1 MRENPLFGTA
11 ARLGV
16 DPFLVTRSRTKIHY
30 ARVRSEDIRLKDI
43 AFHLAH
49 INRWVG
55 SIGRFSVGQH
65 SVLLAQHALDGED
78 NQFPVDL
85 KARLI
90 ESGGYKKRILREA
103 FAMALLFHDAEEY
116 ITNDIPGPL
125 KTFLP
130 VLGEYGDYVRSMIW
144 RKFNIHEEWYVY
156 CKEWDR
162 RILYNE
168 AEWGGIG
175 RDGVTP
181 NFGEGITPTLDIEIG
196 PSWSPE
202 TAEELFLNV
211 YTRLV

>member
-1 MRENPLFGTA
+1 MTENPLYSTA
-11 ARLGV
+11 AKLGV

-30 ARVRSEDIRLKDI
+30 ARVRREDIRLKDI

-55 SIGRFSVGQH
+55 SIGRFSVSQH
-65 SVLLAQHALDGED
+65 SVLLAQHALVASDS
-78 NQFPVDL
+78 QFPSDL
-85 KARLI
+85 KPRLLDLVG
-90 ESGGYKKRILREA
+90 EKKKTFREA

-130 VLGEYGDYVRSMIW
+130 MLGEYGDYLRSMIW
-144 RKFNIHEEWYVY
+144 RKFEIHEEWYPH
-156 CKEWDR
+156 CKVWDR

-168 AEWGGIG
+168 AEWGGVG

-181 NFGEGITPTLDIEIG
+181 NFGEGVVPTLDIDIG
-196 PSWSPE
+196 SSWAPGR
-202 TAEELFLNV
+202 AEKEFIEMFI
-211 YTRLV
+211 RLI